1 MIIKYIHCEDSFPTL
16 TEVVDVFM
24 SENNMIFRPIRDD
37 VEEIVIIR
45 PSITEYNRI
54 INELYE
60 TGKCDL
66 SDYHTNTCFMS
77 EID

>member
-1 MIIKYIHCEDSFPTL
+1 MIIKYIHRDDHVPTL
-16 TEVVDVFM
+16 TEVVDVCMF
-24 SENNMIFRPIRDD
+24 ENNMIFRPIRDD
-37 VEEIVIIR
+37 IEEIVIIR
-45 PSITEYNRI
+45 PSITQYECI
-54 INELYE
+54 IEELYE